1 MMIRNDMRK
10 RMEIARAKVAH
21 ALELGNG
28 HTILSTGI
36 TGDDSRLAK
45 AVCDVGV
52 TMIEPNHPAGPGL

>member
-10 RMEIARAKVAH
+10 RMEIARAKVTH

-36 TGDDSRLAK
+36 TGDDAPSPAARYQSIVDKLFP
-45 AVCDVGV
+45 DGV
-52 TMIEPNHPAGPGL
+52 K